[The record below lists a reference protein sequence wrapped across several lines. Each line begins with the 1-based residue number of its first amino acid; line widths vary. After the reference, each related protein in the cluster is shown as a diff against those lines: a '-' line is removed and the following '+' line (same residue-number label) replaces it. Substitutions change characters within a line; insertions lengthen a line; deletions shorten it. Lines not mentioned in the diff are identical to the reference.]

1 MLLHDLSCTLSIN
14 LKEISN
20 IKNVNSISTEQVELI
35 QKKVSIISE
44 LFKKMRKI
52 QKKINKIKKRIYQ
65 NKQFIEE
72 IKAAK
77 IQDIKNI
84 NVKHNELR
92 KNIDTK
98 EVEIKKWQKK
108 FIEFESFIRKE
119 SQSYDKYK
127 NLYKFFSM
135 DNFIAK
141 NIVFVSIT
149 IVKIKGFLFFKGDF

>member
-1 MLLHDLSCTLSIN
+1 M
-14 LKEISN
+14 
-20 IKNVNSISTEQVELI
+20 ELI

-98 EVEIKKWQKK
+98 EVEIKK
-108 FIEFESFIRKE
+108 
-119 SQSYDKYK
+119 
-127 NLYKFFSM
+127 
-135 DNFIAK
+135 
-141 NIVFVSIT
+141 
-149 IVKIKGFLFFKGDF
+149 